1 MGLFKVQ
8 GIDGRHTDE
17 VGVLEGDADVDIGAG
32 IPEAARDDVHVLAAA
47 LRDADD
53 AEQAEAGDVEV
64 LDPGLDECSE
74 ALAQLSTGGRLV
86 DAPLQVR
93 LQHAVDNISHLI
105 HGEVAIGLQ
114 LVRVGLVDVNLRGTP
129 IRARCV

>member
-1 MGLFKVQ
+1 MGLFKVE
-8 GIDGRHTDE
+8 GVDGGHTDE
-17 VGVLEGDADVDIGAG
+17 GGVLEGHTDVGIDAGV
-32 IPEAARDDVHVLAAA
+32 PEAARDDVHVLAAA
-47 LRDADD
+47 LSDADD

-74 ALAQLSTGGRLV
+74 ALAQLSAGGRLV

-93 LQHAVDNISHLI
+93 LQHAVDNMSHLI
-105 HGEVAIGLQ
+105 YGEVAIGLQ
-114 LVRVGLVDVNLRGTP
+114 LVRVGLADVTLRGTP